1 MFISGKFDIVCLFE
15 IYIFS
20 FYSECEYGFWIRHPR
35 IICNANMM
43 RDEDDILGV
52 LPKHMTIK
60 LT

>member
-1 MFISGKFDIVCLFE
+1 MFISGKFDMVCLFK

-43 RDEDDILGV
+43 RDEDDIQGGASRA
-52 LPKHMTIK
+52 
-60 LT
+60 